1 MRSERQIQAS
11 RSNGARSR
19 GAVTPEGKLAS
30 SQNAITHGMLAGT
43 VVLKCE
49 SEARFLELLATLHHE
64 FQPQTP
70 FEESLIENMAAARW
84 RQLRVWGMEKAIM
97 DHEMDR
103 QAEMSPSN
111 EHPATRAA
119 LAFRALGDDSRSLEL
134 INRYDSRYERQYL
147 RAHRRFLE
155 VRDRRTPPAEQ
166 PPPPGSNGPQ
176 LVPKTEPPP
185 TPAQPN
191 PGMPETQQQK
201 LPNEPNNRLKTRQ
214 RSCKADRPAFKRIRY
229 SRRRHATHARNMI
242 ASTTCPLPALR
253 RGASEASQ

>member
-11 RSNGARSR
+11 RSNGAKSR

-30 SQNAITHGMLAGT
+30 SQNALTHGMLAGT

-49 SEARFLELLATLHHE
+49 SEARFLELLATLRDE

-119 LAFRALGDDSRSLEL
+119 LAFRALGDDSHSLEL

-166 PPPPGSNGPQ
+166 PPQPGSEGPHPAPVAPV
-176 LVPKTEPPP
+176 LP
-185 TPAQPN
+185 TSTPEKAISAKRTQAANHPAPH
-191 PGMPETQQQK
+191 PRPAK
-201 LPNEPNNRLKTRQ
+201 RLSSVARARQ
-214 RSCKADRPAFKRIRY
+214 RPRFALARPRLAP
-229 SRRRHATHARNMI
+229 AR
-242 ASTTCPLPALR
+242 PRLALALL
-253 RGASEASQ
+253 G